1 MGLSTSRLSNGRR
14 PSGTTR
20 GFVASNRAL
29 RGRTVVYELSTESGS
44 WPYHYHT
51 ANEEAIYV
59 ISGAGTIVA
68 VRGNSWPPID
78 GR

>member
-1 MGLSTSRLSNGRR
+1 MDGDRAGRR
-14 PSGTTR
+14 AVSSQATECFG
-20 GFVASNRAL
+20 
-29 RGRTVVYELSTESGS
+29 GRTVVYELPTESGS